1 MRYDNYIGGV
11 WKKPAG
17 GEYTPNRNPHDPEE
31 ILGHFAAS
39 TAEDVREAVS
49 SAKKA
54 FPSWKKLSFP
64 ERAAYLKKAAEIIR
78 GKAGQIA
85 RDLTREEGKTLV
97 EASGETLRAV
107 SILEFFASEA
117 FQPVGE
123 VIPSVSEQTFL
134 FTKREPLGAVGL
146 ITPWNFPI
154 AIPVWKMAPALLYG
168 NTVVIKPAE
177 LTPMSV
183 YHVIDAFHK
192 AGIPK
197 GVVNCVFGT
206 GSVVGS
212 EIVQNSEIKA
222 ISFTG
227 SNLVGRSIQERAAM
241 QGKKVQLELGGKNPL
256 IVLDDADLD
265 KAVEIA
271 ISGAFRST
279 GQKCTATSR
288 IMVDAKVYKA
298 FRDRLVK
305 KTKMLKVGNPLKPDT
320 FMGPCASRGQCD
332 QVLEMIEAGKKEA
345 DLLVGGEIPP
355 KPELV
360 RGFYVQPSI
369 FENVPRDARI
379 AREEIFGPVISLFQV
394 NGYDEAIELANDTF
408 FGLSASICTNNL
420 TLARRFV
427 DEIEAGMVHI
437 NSETAG
443 AEPQAPFGGGKGSG
457 NGSREQGKA
466 AAEFYTQ
473 LKTVYMDPI

>member
-1 MRYDNYIGGV
+1 MRYGNYIGG
-11 WKKPAG
+11 WRKPKS
-17 GEYTPNRNPHDPEE
+17 GEYSCNRNPHDPGEV
-31 ILGHFAAS
+31 IGHFPVS
-39 TAEDVREAVS
+39 TAEDVREAVAA
-49 SAKKA
+49 AKKA
-54 FPSWKKLSFP
+54 FPLWRKLSLP
-64 ERAAYLKKAAEIIR
+64 QRGAYLKRAAGIIR
-78 GKAGQIA
+78 EKADQIA
-85 RDLTREEGKTLV
+85 QDLTREEGKTFA
-97 EASGETLRAV
+97 EAKGETIRAI
-107 SILEFFASEA
+107 SILEFFAAEG

-123 VIPSVSEQTFL
+123 VLPSVSEQTFL
-134 FTKREPLGAVGL
+134 FTKRMPLGPVGL

-197 GVVNCVFGT
+197 GVINCVFGKGAT
-206 GSVVGS
+206 VGA
-212 EIVQNSEIKA
+212 EIVENSGIKA

-227 SNLVGRSIQERAAM
+227 SNSVGRSIQEQAVAR
-241 QGKKVQLELGGKNPL
+241 GKKVQLELGGKNPL
-256 IVLDDADLD
+256 LVLEDADLD

-271 ISGAFRST
+271 VSGAFRST

-288 IMVDAKVYKA
+288 IMVDIKVYKA

-305 KTKMLKVGNPLKPDT
+305 RVQKLKVGNPLERST
-320 FMGPCASRGQCD
+320 FMGPCVSEKQRD
-332 QVLEMIEAGKKEA
+332 RVLELIEAGKKEA
-345 DLLVGGEIPP
+345 DLLVGGDIPNE
-355 KPELV
+355 PELD
-360 RGFYVQPSI
+360 RGFYVQPTI
-369 FENVPRDARI
+369 FENVPQDSRI
-379 AREEIFGPVISLFQV
+379 AREEIFGPVIALFQV
-394 NGYDEAIELANDTF
+394 DGYNEAIQLANDTS

-420 TLARRFV
+420 SLASRFV
-427 DEIEAGMVHI
+427 EEIEAGMVHI

-443 AEPQAPFGGGKGSG
+443 AEPQAPFGGYKDSG

-473 LKTVYMDPI
+473 LKTVYMDPM